1 MSDEEAQTIVDQALA
16 SGSLRQRNTV
26 AVVVG
31 IVGSGKTWLIHRLFH
46 LNPPDRYTSTGIAEK
61 SFRGL
66 LHRIANMDSW
76 KLFSQEDIL
85 EFLAPLLKAGLTKAD
100 IVSLAKTFT
109 EAEASQP
116 TAAVSPA
123 KASIEGEAPQPT
135 VSPAKIIKDVPQPTA
150 TDVPLPSCSHA
161 TAAQPQPEKNYA
173 TQAMINLVQTVEGS
187 EKAFIVEFLHMVDTG
202 GQPEFIEI
210 MPSLIH
216 NSNFTLLVLNLAQ
229 SLDEYPPI
237 AYYED
242 GTAYKWPLPSVLTNR
257 QVIHQYARTLQ
268 AKRPTHTGTS
278 HPSIFTVIGTHRD
291 CVKGKLT
298 ETLAAVNKELK
309 SIFLPAMEDELIV
322 YRSYNEIIFPVNL
335 LEPDD
340 NDKIVLEQIRQK
352 ISDAHIVEKAEIP
365 LIPFSFFMFE
375 QNAIKYAEQK
385 KAQDRQVMV
394 LSFDE
399 CVQIGTELK
408 MSHEVVQAALIYFHR
423 HNIFLYFQ
431 DVLPNLVFL
440 APQVPLDFVN
450 AIVAF
455 SYKVKSGAIPA
466 IKANYVRFCN
476 EGIITEEMLCDHK
489 SLSSCFVP
497 GIYESQHAVALF
509 RHIYTIAELTNEE
522 PLTTSQHPVTHSS
535 RLGPKS
541 SILKNREYLMMSLLA
556 DKKDIVHYLPSPSK
570 VAPLVIH
577 FSSGCV
583 PNGCFGNVISCLISK
598 YNWKVCQT
606 EQGKPACLAHNIVTL
621 RDPMLPVTIT
631 IVNHIQHLE
640 IHVNMAKVE
649 EHFSEICSSI
659 RTSTFSAIENVF
671 KIMHFEDI
679 QVEPAFLCP
688 CKCSPSHAATICTF
702 LFGGSYTVCTKTGIS
717 IGCLQKEQQF
727 WFQEKKGETRSVHT
741 MTHSLYSVFPSY
753 LPLSFQ

>member
-31 IVGSGKTWLIHRLFH
+31 IVGSGKTWLIHRLFR

-76 KLFSQEDIL
+76 KLLSQEDIL
-85 EFLAPLLKAGLTKAD
+85 EFLAPFLKAGLTKAD

-123 KASIEGEAPQPT
+123 KTSIEGEAPQRT
-135 VSPAKIIKDVPQPTA
+135 VSQAKITKDVPQPTA
-150 TDVPLPSCSHA
+150 TDVPSPSHSHA
-161 TAAQPQPEKNYA
+161 TVAQPQPEKNYA
-173 TQAMINLVQTVEGS
+173 TQAMINLVQTVEGYKKS
-187 EKAFIVEFLHMVDTG
+187 FIVEFLHMVDTG
-202 GQPEFIEI
+202 GQPELIEI
-210 MPSLIH
+210 MPSLVH
-216 NSNFTLLVLNLAQ
+216 NSNFTVLVLNLAQ

-237 AYYED
+237 DFHED
-242 GTAYKWPLPSVLTNR
+242 GRAFKRPHPSVLTNR
-257 QVIHQYARTLQ
+257 QVIHQYACTLQ

-278 HPSIFTVIGTHRD
+278 QPSMFTVIGTHRD
-291 CVKGKLT
+291 CVKGKLS

-322 YRSYNEIIFPVNL
+322 YRSHDEIIFPVNL

-352 ISDAHIVEKAEIP
+352 ISDAHKVEEAEVP
-365 LIPFSFFMFE
+365 RVPVSFFMFE
-375 QNAIKYAEQK
+375 QNAIKYAEK
-385 KAQDRQVMV
+385 KQAQDRQVMV

-399 CVQIGTELK
+399 CVHIGTELK
-408 MSHEVVQAALIYFHR
+408 MSSEVVRAALIYFHR
-423 HNIFLYFQ
+423 YNIFLYFQ

-455 SYKVKSGAIPA
+455 SYKVKSGALPA
-466 IKANYVRFCN
+466 LKAKFVRFCN

-497 GIYESQHAVALF
+497 GIYESQHAITLF

-522 PLTTSQHPVTHSS
+522 PLATSQHPVTHSS
-535 RLGPKS
+535 RLGQKS
-541 SILKNREYLMMSLLA
+541 STRSREYLMVSLLA
-556 DKKDIVHYLPSPSK
+556 DKKDIVDYLPSPSK

-577 FSSGCV
+577 FSCGCV
-583 PNGCFGNVISCLISK
+583 PNGCFGNVISSLISK
-598 YNWKVCQT
+598 NNWKVCQT
-606 EQGKPACLAHNIVTL
+606 EEGKPACLAHNIVTL

-640 IHVNMAKVE
+640 IHVNMANIE
-649 EHFSEICSSI
+649 GHFSEICSNI
-659 RTSTFSAIENVF
+659 RTKTFSALKNVF
-671 KIMHFEDI
+671 KVMRFEDI

-717 IGCLQKEQQF
+717 IGCLQKEQEF

>member
-1 MSDEEAQTIVDQALA
+1 MV
-16 SGSLRQRNTV
+16 
-26 AVVVG
+26 
-31 IVGSGKTWLIHRLFH
+31 
-46 LNPPDRYTSTGIAEK
+46 IA
-61 SFRGL
+61 
-66 LHRIANMDSW
+66 
-76 KLFSQEDIL
+76 
-85 EFLAPLLKAGLTKAD
+85 
-100 IVSLAKTFT
+100 
-109 EAEASQP
+109 
-116 TAAVSPA
+116 
-123 KASIEGEAPQPT
+123 
-135 VSPAKIIKDVPQPTA
+135 
-150 TDVPLPSCSHA
+150 
-161 TAAQPQPEKNYA
+161 
-173 TQAMINLVQTVEGS
+173 
-187 EKAFIVEFLHMVDTG
+187 
-202 GQPEFIEI
+202 
-210 MPSLIH
+210 
-216 NSNFTLLVLNLAQ
+216 
-229 SLDEYPPI
+229 
-237 AYYED
+237 
-242 GTAYKWPLPSVLTNR
+242 
-257 QVIHQYARTLQ
+257 
-268 AKRPTHTGTS
+268 
-278 HPSIFTVIGTHRD
+278 THRD

-298 ETLAAVNKELK
+298 EALAAVNKELK

-375 QNAIKYAEQK
+375 QNAIKYAKQK

-408 MSHEVVQAALIYFHR
+408 MSHEVIQAALIYFHC

-440 APQVPLDFVN
+440 SPQVPLDFVN

-455 SYKVKSGAIPA
+455 SYKVKSGAFPA
-466 IKANYVRFCN
+466 LKAKYVRFCN
-476 EGIITEEMLCDHK
+476 EGIITEEMLRDHK
-489 SLSSCFVP
+489 CLSSCFVP

-509 RHIYTIAELTNEE
+509 RHIYTIAELTNKE
-522 PLTTSQHPVTHSS
+522 PLATSQQPFTCSS
-535 RLGPKS
+535 RRGQKS
-541 SILKNREYLMMSLLA
+541 SILRNREYLMMSLLA
-556 DKKDIVHYLPSPSK
+556 DKKDIVDYLPSPSK

-577 FSSGCV
+577 FSCGCV

-598 YNWKVCQT
+598 NNWKVCQT
-606 EQGKPACLAHNIVTL
+606 EEGKPACLAHNIVTL

-640 IHVNMAKVE
+640 IHVNMANIE
-649 EHFSEICSSI
+649 GHFSEICSSI
-659 RTSTFSAIENVF
+659 RTKTFSALKNVF
-671 KIMHFEDI
+671 RVMRFEDI

-727 WFQEKKGETRSVHT
+727 WFQEKKGETHSVQGFYRICVT
-741 MTHSLYSVFPSY
+741 F
-753 LPLSFQ
+753 FC